1 MKTLRRRSCRF
12 PMGWAMAGREDRAAS
27 AQRCEG
33 VRPLHMF
40 ALVICVLALAAV
52 ASQTMAAAPEPR
64 FRLKPLDASGL
75 IPYFI
80 TEAVDGSHFQPGDRE
95 LAEWA
100 LEEWTRSANGAI
112 RFERVD
118 HEDAAVLRFLWLPW
132 AEDAALGR
140 MDPLIVSGREGASI
154 TVRPDEDRFR
164 PSIRRGVRQD
174 PLLRDVVL
182 YYVCLHEIG
191 HALGLSHSDNPR
203 DVMWPGNNGV
213 TLSIYERYRHPLQ
226 TRDDIPRNSWLS
238 HNDIARFNEIWNP
251 APSGTQHR

>member
-1 MKTLRRRSCRF
+1 M
-12 PMGWAMAGREDRAAS
+12 
-27 AQRCEG
+27 
-33 VRPLHMF
+33 
-40 ALVICVLALAAV
+40 
-52 ASQTMAAAPEPR
+52 
-64 FRLKPLDASGL
+64 PLDPSGV
-75 IPYFI
+75 IPYFM
-80 TEAVDGSHFQPGDRE
+80 TEAADGSHFRPGDRQ

-100 LEEWTRSANGAI
+100 LQEWMRSVNGVL

-118 HEDAAVLRFLWLPW
+118 HDDAALLRFFWLPW

-140 MDPLIVSGREGASI
+140 MDPLTVNGREGASI

-164 PSIRRGVRQD
+164 PSIRRGVRED

-226 TRDDIPRNSWLS
+226 TRDDIPRNPWLS
-238 HNDIARFNEIWNP
+238 HNDIARFNEIWKP
-251 APSGTQHR
+251 AP